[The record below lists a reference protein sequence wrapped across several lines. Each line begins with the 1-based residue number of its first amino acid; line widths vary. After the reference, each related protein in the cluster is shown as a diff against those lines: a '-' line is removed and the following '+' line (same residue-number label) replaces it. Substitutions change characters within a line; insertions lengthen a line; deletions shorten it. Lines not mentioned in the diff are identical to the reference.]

1 MHIFG
6 FSSLT
11 SYNSDVAVKG
21 LLSCDGLIASIRC
34 CKLNRN
40 LSNDMQIKSSSLS
53 IAVVVIL
60 AGLLSACSSTAPN
73 KAANGTKPANA
84 PAKVTTIPA
93 NAPPGAQP
101 PNQAGASTATVVLEE
116 FADFQCGSCAAKH
129 PILNEIKSMY
139 GGRIKFIFRNYPL
152 DMHDKAYD
160 AAVAADAA
168 GLQGKFWDMQNI
180 LFNNQN
186 IWTTD
191 ANYKQTWK
199 GYADKIGLDVAKWE
213 NDMLGIISKNR
224 VDDDKKR
231 GKAIGVTSTPTL
243 FINGVDVPFAQM
255 TKEGLKLLIDAE
267 LQKATSAAAAP
278 AAANTASSN
287 K

>member
-1 MHIFG
+1 MQGKRNFI
-6 FSSLT
+6 SI
-11 SYNSDVAVKG
+11 VAV
-21 LLSCDGLIASIRC
+21 A
-34 CKLNRN
+34 
-40 LSNDMQIKSSSLS
+40 
-53 IAVVVIL
+53 IL
-60 AGLLSACSSTAPN
+60 AALFSACSSTPAN
-73 KAANGTKPANA
+73 KAGNTTKAANTA
-84 PAKVTTIPA
+84 PKVNTIPP

-116 FADFQCGSCAAKH
+116 FADFQCGSCAIKH
-129 PILNEIKSMY
+129 PVLNEIKSMY
-139 GGRIKFIFRNYPL
+139 GSRIRFVFRNFPL

-180 LFNNQN
+180 LFNNQTA
-186 IWTTD
+186 WTTD

-213 NDMLGIISKNR
+213 TDMLGIAAKAR
-224 VDDDKKR
+224 VDEDKKR

-255 TKEGLKLLIDAE
+255 TKEGLKTLIDAE
-267 LQKATSAAAAP
+267 LQKTASTQAAP
-278 AAANTASSN
+278 AAANTTTSN